1 MAATSPSY
9 YQSGLCQEVKQK
21 EHQFHLYMFQ
31 HVQSTPGGGNQLVIV
46 SPPNTV
52 KGFGVT
58 AANDWTICDGPVES
72 TANIV
77 ARARG
82 LHIQAGKADTNW
94 LFCYSIVFT
103 DARFA
108 AI

>member
-1 MAATSPSY
+1 M
-9 YQSGLCQEVKQK
+9 
-21 EHQFHLYMFQ
+21 YMFQ
-31 HVQSTPGGGNQLVIV
+31 HTQAVAGENQLVIV

-52 KGFGVT
+52 QGFGVT

-82 LHIQAGKADTNW
+82 FHVGDGKADTNW
-94 LFCYSIVFT
+94 LFCHSIIFT
-103 DARFA
+103 DTRFA
-108 AI
+108 SI